1 MATLPPLFL
10 EATLHGAEKHGI
22 ETHSLA
28 GNQGLLL
35 FAEGIT
41 PSEQYTLLK
50 KIIADLQPADPT
62 SPVPQAEE
70 MEKTVSTA
78 ATQTMDCQVSV
89 EERAQLFKF
98 LTG

>member
-10 EATLHGAEKHGI
+10 EATLHGAEELGL

-28 GNQGLLL
+28 GNQALLL
-35 FAEGIT
+35 FAAGIT

-50 KIIADLQPADPT
+50 KIIADLHPGPT
-62 SPVPQAEE
+62 PPGPQAEE
-70 MEKTVSTA
+70 MEKRGSTTA
-78 ATQTMDCQVSV
+78 PQTMDCQVSV

>member
-10 EATLHGAEKHGI
+10 EATLHGAKEHDL

-35 FAEGIT
+35 FAAGIT

-50 KIIADLQPADPT
+50 KIITDLHPGPT
-62 SPVPQAEE
+62 PPVPQAEE
-70 MEKTVSTA
+70 REKTVSTA
-78 ATQTMDCQVSV
+78 APQTMDCQVSV